1 MKAVLTCQKIA
12 PGKSRLT
19 AEVEVSADLTDYDGV
34 ISTGRDIYV
43 LVPEPGD
50 DPKRLTRIC
59 VLHHSTEV
67 GEIAC
72 FCFSYETE
80 QGSFEIGAACEIK

>member
-1 MKAVLTCQKIA
+1 MKATLTCEKIV

-19 AEVEVSADLTDYDGV
+19 AEVEVLEVLTDYDGM
-34 ISTGRDIYV
+34 ISTGSDIDF

-50 DPKRLTRIC
+50 DPKKLTRIC

-72 FCFSYETE
+72 FCFKYQTAA
-80 QGSFEIGAACEIK
+80 GFFEIGTTCEIK